1 MRKLLVILC
10 LALLL
15 TGCRSTVTLATPDT
29 YNAAENVYFSGYIN
43 QSVTAIVLPDGRF
56 FVPLRSGVAVGQG
69 TVSSNIFTGAYSDFS
84 GSSSQPGTINATF
97 ATGSSFNATLSENGS
112 SLSVQGVALPSN
124 EYNLGTAAS
133 LTNFSTHYVATMTGQ
148 CGLDVAISAT
158 HLTIDAQPADATPSC
173 PCAFSGILTP
183 DASNNFYNVA
193 ATFPATGCAFQSQT
207 VKGIAVFYESH
218 YLGGTNIPAFLMVF
232 TTPDAAAMMTGVL
245 DPNNP
250 APVP

>member
-1 MRKLLVILC
+1 MRRLLIILF

-15 TGCRSTVTLATPDT
+15 TGCRSTVTVATPDT

-69 TVSSNIFTGAYSDFS
+69 TVSSNTFTGAYSDFS

-97 ATGSSFNATLSENGS
+97 ATGSSFNATLWENGS

-158 HLTIDAQPADATPSC
+158 HLTIDALPADATPSC
-173 PCAFSGILTP
+173 PCAFSGTLTP
-183 DASNNFYNVA
+183 DASNNFYTSPLHFPPLA
-193 ATFPATGCAFQSQT
+193 ARFRAKLLKESPSSTNT
-207 VKGIAVFYESH
+207 VTRME
-218 YLGGTNIPAFLMVF
+218 
-232 TTPDAAAMMTGVL
+232 
-245 DPNNP
+245 
-250 APVP
+250 